1 MLSASELS
9 GMISDVFRL
18 HSEFPKKPEK
28 AFRKFDGR
36 TPYGVHPT
44 LAAMLFAHE
53 ESLPEDFRVLGI
65 KALLGHDLIEDTTAP
80 LPEWCLD
87 PEVKL
92 LINELTFTEGQDPLV
107 DIWRR
112 RQTTILLK
120 FYDVVVNLMC
130 VGSMNSERIRQR
142 RMHAAKMWVYIEN
155 SYPRL
160 EIIKIARGLLEAQF
174 VGG

>member
-18 HSEFPKKPEK
+18 HSEFPKSPEK

-53 ESLPEDFRVLGI
+53 ESLYEDLRVLGI

-80 LPEWCLD
+80 LPAWCSD
-87 PEVKL
+87 PEVEL
-92 LINELTFTEGQDPLV
+92 YIRELTFTEGQNPLV
-107 DIWRR
+107 DIWHRR
-112 RQTTILLK
+112 HTAILLK
-120 FYDVVVNLMC
+120 FYDVVANLMC
-130 VGSMNSERIRQR
+130 AGAMKPERAKERQMYAD
-142 RMHAAKMWVYIEN
+142 RMLAYIKDI
-155 SYPRL
+155 YPQL
-160 EIIKIARGLLEAQF
+160 EILKIARGLLRA
-174 VGG
+174 